1 LLNTGHDDERDQR
14 QRRPRG
20 HSAAL
25 ALVPDGSFCRA
36 GGKVVPARTE
46 AVMTSINGATALAA
60 VDSRVLSGL
69 KNASE
74 NTGVDFS
81 YLVAQASMESS
92 LRPTA
97 RSATS
102 SATGLFQFIEQTW
115 LSTFREHAAK
125 YGQGDLAAQIQ
136 VDSQG
141 RCVVRDAATRQRIL
155 DLRKDPGL
163 ASALGAE
170 LARDNG
176 DAIQSA
182 LGREAG
188 PTELYLAHFLGA
200 GGATEFL
207 SALGSNPRQSAA
219 SLFPEAAAA
228 NRSIFYDGNGRAR
241 SLGDV
246 YDRFAAR
253 MGREISRFS
262 DLPMPAG
269 LENARSWADVGACS
283 TITAR
288 ADGAS
293 TGGGMLDAMRS
304 LARTG
309 NAILSPTLVAAL
321 AALPVPGGRNDAAPE
336 AARAQIGSNLDREP
350 ART

>member
-1 LLNTGHDDERDQR
+1 
-14 QRRPRG
+14 
-20 HSAAL
+20 
-25 ALVPDGSFCRA
+25 
-36 GGKVVPARTE
+36 
-46 AVMTSINGATALAA
+46 MTSINGASALAA

-69 KNASE
+69 KSASDT
-74 NTGVDFS
+74 TGVDFS

-92 LRPTA
+92 LKPTA
-97 RSATS
+97 RSTTS
-102 SATGLFQFIEQTW
+102 SATGLFQFIDQTW

-125 YGQGDLAAQIQ
+125 YGQGDLAAQIE
-136 VDSQG
+136 VNAQG

-155 DLRKDPGL
+155 DLRKDPTL

-176 DAIQSA
+176 DAIESA

-219 SLFPEAAAA
+219 NLFPEAAAA

-241 SLGDV
+241 SLTEV
-246 YDRFAAR
+246 YDGFAAR

-262 DLPMPAG
+262 DLPMPTGLDNASAWAG
-269 LENARSWADVGACS
+269 SGGCGTTTTRTADEGS
-283 TITAR
+283 
-288 ADGAS
+288 
-293 TGGGMLDAMRS
+293 GGGMLDAMRS

-309 NAILSPTLVAAL
+309 NAILSPTLVATL
-321 AALPVPGGRNDAAPE
+321 AALPIPGGHNNAAPE
-336 AARAQIGSNLDREP
+336 AARAQAGSDSAREQ